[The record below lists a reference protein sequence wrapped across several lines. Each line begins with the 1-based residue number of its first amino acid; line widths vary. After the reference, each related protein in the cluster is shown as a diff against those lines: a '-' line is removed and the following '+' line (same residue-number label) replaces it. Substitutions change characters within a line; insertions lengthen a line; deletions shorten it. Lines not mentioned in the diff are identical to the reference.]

1 MRITVSITMAIV
13 SARVVE
19 GVVAVMVMATR
30 HARTLKFGVFYY
42 TIFLLKGEARCPK
55 KQNMHGAASLKKKED
70 RIAH

>member
-30 HARTLKFGVFYY
+30 HARTLKFGVFH
-42 TIFLLKGEARCPK
+42 TIFLLKREARCPK
-55 KQNMHGAASLKKKED
+55 KQNMHGAASLKKD
-70 RIAH
+70 RNPH